1 MVVPSRSKTYQQ
13 IVAPFDGMV
22 AQRSCQHDKALFR
35 VGPCQ
40 CRREICDRLNAI
52 EEQIANMMPTTIP
65 DCSVQLSSAEISV
78 GSVPDELGER
88 LVDNELAWL

>member
-1 MVVPSRSKTYQQ
+1 VEAVVVPSRSKTYQP

-22 AQRSCQHDKALFR
+22 GQRNCQHDEVLFQ

-52 EEQIANMMPTTIP
+52 GEQIANWK
-65 DCSVQLSSAEISV
+65 
-78 GSVPDELGER
+78 G
-88 LVDNELAWL
+88 